1 MSMILGMLPS
11 ILMIVAPILI
21 TAIGGMICE
30 KAGVVNIALEG
41 LMAIGACTA
50 AAAHVLMEASGM
62 NHSLSLFL
70 ALAMGF
76 VTGGL
81 FSLVHAVAAINLN
94 ADQTISG
101 TGINL
106 LSSGVTI
113 FASQILFNSDR
124 TREFRMGMQTDAL
137 GIYPTAYIALV
148 VVLLSWFVLYKLPV
162 GMHLRACGERW
173 FVLYKLPVGMHLRA
187 CGEHPGAAESVG
199 INVKKMRY
207 WAVFTSGVLAG
218 LAGGCVVLTQTI
230 QYTSNTINGRGFIAL
245 AAVSFGR
252 WTPLGVTGAALL
264 FGTAQAFA
272 IIANNIPALKVLP
285 TEVFNILPYM
295 VTLAALVLF
304 SGKNYAPSAA
314 GKPYEKGA
322 S

>member
-1 MSMILGMLPS
+1 MMIWNMLPS
-11 ILMIVAPILI
+11 VLMIVAPILI
-21 TAIGGMICE
+21 TAIGGMISE
-30 KAGVVNIALEG
+30 KSGVVNIALEG
-41 LMAIGACTA
+41 LMMIGAMSA
-50 AAAHVLMEASGM
+50 AAAHVLMEGSGM
-62 NHSLSLFL
+62 NHTLSLI
-70 ALAMGF
+70 LAMVIGT
-76 VTGGL
+76 VIGGL
-81 FSLVHAVAAINLN
+81 FSLLHAVAAINLN

-106 LSSGVTI
+106 LASGVTI
-113 FASQILFNSDR
+113 FASQILFNADR

-137 GIYPTAYIALV
+137 GFYPTAYIALV
-148 VVLLSWFVLYKLPV
+148 VVLLSWFVLYKLP
-162 GMHLRACGERW
+162 
-173 FVLYKLPVGMHLRA
+173 FGMHLRA

-199 INVKKMRY
+199 INVKRIRY
-207 WAVFTSGVLAG
+207 IAVLASGMLAG

-252 WTPLGVTGAALL
+252 WRPAGVAGAALL

-272 IIANNIPALKVLP
+272 IIANNIPALRVLP
-285 TEVFNILPYM
+285 TEVFNILPYV
-295 VTLAALVLF
+295 VTLVALVLF
-304 SGKNYAPSAA
+304 RGKNYAPAAA

>member
-1 MSMILGMLPS
+1 MILGMFPS

-30 KAGVVNIALEG
+30 KSGVVNIALEG

-50 AAAHVLMEASGM
+50 ASAHVLMESAGVPHQISIV
-62 NHSLSLFL
+62 L
-70 ALAMGF
+70 ALVSGAF
-76 VTGGL
+76 AGGA
-81 FSLVHAVAAINLN
+81 FSLIHAVAAINLN

-106 LSSGVTI
+106 LASGATI
-113 FASQILFNSDR
+113 FASQILFSADR
-124 TREFRMGMQTDAL
+124 TREFRMGMQTDFM
-137 GIYPTAYIALV
+137 GIYPTAYIAIAV
-148 VVLLSWFVLYKLPV
+148 VILSWFMLYKLP
-162 GMHLRACGERW
+162 
-173 FVLYKLPVGMHLRA
+173 FGMHLRA
-187 CGEHPGAAESVG
+187 CGEHPSAAESVG
-199 INVKKMRY
+199 VNVKRMRY
-207 WAVFTSGVLAG
+207 FAVLSSGVLAG

-252 WTPLGVTGAALL
+252 WKPLGVLGAAFL
-264 FGTAQAFA
+264 FGAAQAFA
-272 IIANNIPALKVLP
+272 IIANNIPALRVLP
-285 TEVFNILPYM
+285 TEVFNILPY
-295 VTLAALVLF
+295 VTTLVALVLF
-304 SGKNYAPSAA
+304 SGKNYAPRAA

>member
-1 MSMILGMLPS
+1 MSMILGMFPS

-30 KAGVVNIALEG
+30 KSGVVNIALEG

-50 AAAHVLMEASGM
+50 ASSHVLMESAGVP
-62 NHSLSLFL
+62 HHLSIIL
-70 ALAMGF
+70 ALISGAF
-76 VTGGL
+76 AGGA
-81 FSLVHAVAAINLN
+81 FSLIHAVAAINLN

-113 FASQILFNSDR
+113 FASQILFSADR
-124 TREFRMGMQTDAL
+124 TQEFRMGMQTDFM
-137 GIYPTAYIALV
+137 GIYPTAYIAIAV
-148 VVLLSWFVLYKLPV
+148 VILSWFMLYKLP
-162 GMHLRACGERW
+162 
-173 FVLYKLPVGMHLRA
+173 FGMHLRA
-187 CGEHPGAAESVG
+187 CGEHPSAAESVG
-199 INVKKMRY
+199 INVKRMRY
-207 WAVFTSGVLAG
+207 FAVLSSGILAG

-252 WTPLGVTGAALL
+252 WRPLGVLGAAFL
-264 FGTAQAFA
+264 FGAAQAFA
-272 IIANNIPALKVLP
+272 IIANNIPALRVLP
-285 TEVFNILPYM
+285 TEVFNILPY
-295 VTLAALVLF
+295 VTTLVALVLF
-304 SGKNYAPSAA
+304 SGKNYAPRAA

>member
-11 ILMIVAPILI
+11 VLMIVAPILI

-30 KAGVVNIALEG
+30 KSGVVNIALEG

-50 AAAHVLMEASGM
+50 AAAHVLMEGSGM
-62 NHSLSLFL
+62 PHNLSLFL
-70 ALAMGF
+70 ALVMGLL
-76 VTGGL
+76 VGAL
-81 FSLVHAVAAINLN
+81 FSVVHAVADINLN
-94 ADQTISG
+94 ADQTHSG

-106 LSSGVTI
+106 KANGVTI
-113 FASQILFNSDR
+113 FASQILFNADR
-124 TREFRMGMQTDAL
+124 TKEFRMGMQTDGL
-137 GIYPTAYIALV
+137 GVYPTAYIALA
-148 VVLLSWFVLYKLPV
+148 VVLLSWFVLYKIP
-162 GMHLRACGERW
+162 
-173 FVLYKLPVGMHLRA
+173 FGMHLRA

-207 WAVFTSGVLAG
+207 IAVISSGLLAG

-252 WTPLGVTGAALL
+252 WRPLGVTGAALL

-272 IIANNIPALKVLP
+272 IIANNIPALRVLP
-285 TEVFNILPYM
+285 TEVFNILPYV
-295 VTLAALVLF
+295 VTLAALMLF

>member
-1 MSMILGMLPS
+1 MSTILGMLPS
-11 ILMIVAPILI
+11 VLMIVAPILI

-30 KAGVVNIALEG
+30 KSGVVNIALEG

-50 AAAHVLMEASGM
+50 AAAHVLMEMAGVPQT
-62 NHSLSLFL
+62 LSLFL
-70 ALAMGF
+70 ALTMGF
-76 VTGGL
+76 VVGGL
-81 FSLVHAVAAINLN
+81 FSLIHAVAAINLN

-106 LSSGVTI
+106 LSTGVTI
-113 FASQILFNSDR
+113 FASQILFNADR
-124 TREFRMGMQTDAL
+124 TKEFMMGMQTDAL
-137 GIYPTAYIALV
+137 GIYPTAYIAVAV
-148 VVLLSWFVLYKLPV
+148 VVLSWILLYKLP
-162 GMHLRACGERW
+162 
-173 FVLYKLPVGMHLRA
+173 FGMHLRA

-207 WAVFTSGVLAG
+207 FAVISSGVLAG

-252 WTPLGVTGAALL
+252 WSPLGVTGAAFL

-272 IIANNIPALKVLP
+272 IIANNVPALKALP
-285 TEVFNILPYM
+285 SEVFNILPYV
-295 VTLAALVLF
+295 VTLVALVLS
-304 SGKNYAPSAA
+304 SGKNYAPRAA

>member
-11 ILMIVAPILI
+11 VLMIVAPILI

-30 KAGVVNIALEG
+30 KSGVVNIALEG

-50 AAAHVLMEASGM
+50 AAAHVLMEGSGM
-62 NHSLSLFL
+62 PHNLSLFL
-70 ALAMGF
+70 ALVMGLL
-76 VTGGL
+76 VGAL
-81 FSLVHAVAAINLN
+81 FSVVHAVAAINLN

-106 LSSGVTI
+106 LANGVTI
-113 FASQILFNSDR
+113 FASQILFNADR
-124 TREFRMGMQTDAL
+124 TKEFRMGMQTDGL
-137 GIYPTAYIALV
+137 GVYPTAYIALA
-148 VVLLSWFVLYKLPV
+148 VVLLSWFVLYKIP
-162 GMHLRACGERW
+162 
-173 FVLYKLPVGMHLRA
+173 FGMHLRA

-207 WAVFTSGVLAG
+207 IAVISSGLLAG

-252 WTPLGVTGAALL
+252 WRPLGVTGAALL

-272 IIANNIPALKVLP
+272 IIANNIPALRVLP
-285 TEVFNILPYM
+285 TEVFNILPYV

>member
-1 MSMILGMLPS
+1 MMIWNMLPS
-11 ILMIVAPILI
+11 VLMIVAPILI
-21 TAIGGMICE
+21 TAIGGMISE
-30 KAGVVNIALEG
+30 KSGVVNIALEG
-41 LMAIGACTA
+41 LMMIGAMSA
-50 AAAHVLMEASGM
+50 AAAHVLMEGSGM
-62 NHSLSLFL
+62 NHTLSLI
-70 ALAMGF
+70 LAMVIGT
-76 VTGGL
+76 VIGGL
-81 FSLVHAVAAINLN
+81 FSLLHAVAAINLN

-106 LSSGVTI
+106 LASGVTI
-113 FASQILFNSDR
+113 FASQILFNADR

-137 GIYPTAYIALV
+137 GFYPTAYIALI
-148 VVLLSWFVLYKLPV
+148 VVLLSWFVLYKLP
-162 GMHLRACGERW
+162 
-173 FVLYKLPVGMHLRA
+173 FGMHLRA

-199 INVKKMRY
+199 INVKRIRY
-207 WAVFTSGVLAG
+207 IAVLASGMLAG

-252 WTPLGVTGAALL
+252 WRPAGVAGAALL

-272 IIANNIPALKVLP
+272 IIANNIPALRVLP
-285 TEVFNILPYM
+285 TEVFNILPYV
-295 VTLAALVLF
+295 VTLIALVLF
-304 SGKNYAPSAA
+304 SGKNYAPAAA

>member
-1 MSMILGMLPS
+1 MMIWNMLPS
-11 ILMIVAPILI
+11 VLMIVAPILI
-21 TAIGGMICE
+21 TAIGGMISE
-30 KAGVVNIALEG
+30 KSGVVNIALEG
-41 LMAIGACTA
+41 LMMIVAMSA
-50 AAAHVLMEASGM
+50 AAAHVLMEGSGI
-62 NHSLSLFL
+62 NHTLSLV
-70 ALAMGF
+70 LAMVIGT
-76 VTGGL
+76 VIGGL
-81 FSLVHAVAAINLN
+81 FSLLHAVAAINLN

-106 LSSGVTI
+106 LASGVTI
-113 FASQILFNSDR
+113 FASQILFNADR

-137 GIYPTAYIALV
+137 GFYPTAYIALI
-148 VVLLSWFVLYKLPV
+148 VVLLSWFVLYKLP
-162 GMHLRACGERW
+162 
-173 FVLYKLPVGMHLRA
+173 FGMHLRA

-199 INVKKMRY
+199 INVKRIRY
-207 WAVFTSGVLAG
+207 IAVLASGMLAG

-252 WTPLGVTGAALL
+252 WRPAGVAGAALL

-272 IIANNIPALKVLP
+272 IIANNIPALRVLP
-285 TEVFNILPYM
+285 TEVFNILPYV
-295 VTLAALVLF
+295 VTLIALVLF
-304 SGKNYAPSAA
+304 SGNNYAPAAA